1 MLATLLVLL
10 FLINVNETL
19 RVYDCSSTETKI
31 TEVSLKD
38 VKECDEV
45 PSNYNTG
52 SLTNVQ
58 LVKKVDMHHFEAL
71 LCYVKISLFASYC
84 GTDLIY
90 SYAYLSGKKLMY
102 DKLMKI
108 S

>member
-1 MLATLLVLL
+1 MLFTLLVL
-10 FLINVNETL
+10 FLLTNAIKTL

-58 LVKKVDMHHFEAL
+58 LVKKLTCTTLKHSSAT
-71 LCYVKISLFASYC
+71 SR
-84 GTDLIY
+84 
-90 SYAYLSGKKLMY
+90 
-102 DKLMKI
+102 
-108 S
+108 